1 MKEKKKTGYIGKKE
15 ELNENGICR
24 NVWVDGRYI
33 EKKKKKGKGKQ
44 DIYEC
49 FSRRNEAVGKGKQV
63 RMFGKTNRREERAER
78 REKNTSFAYG
88 HS

>member
-33 EKKKKKGKGKQ
+33 EKKKKRGKENR
-44 DIYEC
+44 I
-49 FSRRNEAVGKGKQV
+49 SMNVLVGETRQ
-63 RMFGKTNRREERAER
+63 
-78 REKNTSFAYG
+78 
-88 HS
+88 